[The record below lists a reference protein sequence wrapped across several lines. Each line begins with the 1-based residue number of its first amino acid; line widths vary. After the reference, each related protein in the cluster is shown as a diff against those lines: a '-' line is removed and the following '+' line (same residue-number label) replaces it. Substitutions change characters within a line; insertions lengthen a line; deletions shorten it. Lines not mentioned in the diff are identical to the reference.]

1 MKHKFNLIDNA
12 KESLSHAV
20 YHLTDSD
27 QLSAGDLKRAV
38 LDVAHVVELL
48 LKERLRRIHP
58 AFLWNDVDKY
68 PSEKAFKVDTK
79 TAIERLVKMAGV
91 KLVDSD
97 VKTIANCRGIRNDIE
112 HYEFEIE
119 PKEARVIIGKMLAF
133 IFHFAKTHLDID
145 WVKEF
150 KKDDRWKALIDMYE
164 FWEQYSQTL
173 GKQLQDAGKTVGDC
187 PRCYAWTF
195 VFEAMRC
202 ALCGH
207 CEDQIKC
214 EKCGEL
220 CWESD
225 IEIISGIDGDQDTGP
240 EPYEYSICKECL
252 VAETHAEMATDEWR
266 DMR

>member
-20 YHLTDSD
+20 YHLTDVD
-27 QLSAGDLKRAV
+27 RPSAGDLKRAI

-48 LKERLRRIHP
+48 LKERLRKIHP

-68 PSEKAFKVDTK
+68 PSEKAFKVDTQ
-79 TAIERLVKMAGV
+79 TAIERLVKMAGI
-91 KLVDSD
+91 KLADSD
-97 VKTIANCRGIRNDIE
+97 IKTIADCRNIRNAIE

-133 IFHFAKTHLDID
+133 IFHFVKAHLDMD
-145 WVKEF
+145 WVGEF

-164 FWEQYSQTL
+164 FWEHYSRVL
-173 GKQLQDAGKTVGDC
+173 GKQLEDAGKPVGDC
-187 PRCYAWTF
+187 PRCNAWTF
-195 VFEAMRC
+195 DFEVMQC

-207 CEDQIKC
+207 HEDQIEC
-214 EKCGEL
+214 QKCGES

-225 IEIISGIDGDQDTGP
+225 VLSV
-240 EPYEYSICKECL
+240 SKHW
-252 VAETHAEMATDEWR
+252 TH
-266 DMR
+266 